1 VLVRI
6 QQLHCGHAC
15 PEALSVLLLAV
26 GLNRTALGMGMIV
39 PFSAG
44 LAAVLVGLGLVLVTG
59 TPVLSRLTDRRTGW
73 LTARLPLVSAVV
85 VAILGGTMTVT
96 ALSSLA

>member
-1 VLVRI
+1 MGVSAGI
-6 QQLHCGHAC
+6 IPC
-15 PEALSVLLLAV
+15 PEALSVLLLAI

-39 PFSAG
+39 AFSAG

-59 TPVLSRLTDRRTGW
+59 TPVLSRFTDRRAGW

-85 VAILGGTMTVT
+85 VAILGGTMTMT
-96 ALSSLA
+96 GLSSLA